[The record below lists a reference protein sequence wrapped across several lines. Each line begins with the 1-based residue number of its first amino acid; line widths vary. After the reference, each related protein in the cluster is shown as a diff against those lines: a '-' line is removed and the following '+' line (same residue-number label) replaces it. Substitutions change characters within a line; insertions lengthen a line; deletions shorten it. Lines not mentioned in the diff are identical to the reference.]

1 MIKKIVSFLVLFA
14 LFITMSA
21 CVEHIPAVDPSGASK
36 ETESTDDNASSH
48 EKESNEIG
56 EEDTDE
62 GETSGGEESKP
73 FVIKVTFGGEPYL
86 PDMSLHEDEALKVRL
101 TDGKSYYTERLGADG
116 TLTVEGLDG
125 DYTVTLLDLPKK
137 IGRNEIT
144 YDPNIYK
151 VSNDQREI
159 EIELLPITVTVGD
172 GYTKNEAINLKGTG
186 IYRAEAE
193 SDGQVIYHLFT
204 PKNAGRYCIES
215 MMDISAEMYNPKFEK
230 YNGNAA
236 SGAWYYIET
245 IDGGG
250 SSGSYTKNFRHI
262 IEVDESVL
270 GSSYLFGI
278 LVEGKDAE
286 YPVNIDFSISYLGV
300 YDVEQIMSTLVAPE
314 FIPSSNSAGVRD
326 DTEFNEWIAELNE
339 YLAKNKAEFGSSN
352 YSDAAI
358 RKQGKRIFDQSYYKL
373 NPDDGLYHVYDIE
386 KYASTNG
393 YGPILYADITSAC
406 MFFESALNVIEYAGS
421 KALTLCEGTVN
432 YKLFIEGYDSL
443 IYAHSI
449 YTGPYFCISSCPC
462 YLDYENGVPG
472 NNEGACSLEDN
483 CKRCTGSCRHPSE
496 SMKYQKG
503 YADIANEDGRVPVTE
518 ELKIFLQRYSI
529 SQKLFSDGNGFAE
542 THDPRYDA
550 YEDSQ
555 WLFACGY
562 YSESGG

>member
-1 MIKKIVSFLVLFA
+1 MMKKIIAFTLLLLMLFA
-14 LFITMSA
+14 VSA
-21 CVEHIPAVDPSGASK
+21 CTEYNPAVDPFETGKENEGSNVNGTSEEDESK
-36 ETESTDDNASSH
+36 EDGDVSDESESS
-48 EKESNEIG
+48 G
-56 EEDTDE
+56 EEEDP
-62 GETSGGEESKP
+62 P

-86 PDMSLHEDEALKVRL
+86 PDMSLSDDEALKVRL
-101 TDGKSYYTERLGADG
+101 TDGQSYYTERLGEDG

-137 IGRNEIT
+137 IGKNRIT
-144 YDPNIYK
+144 YDPNIYT
-151 VSNDQREI
+151 VSNDQREV
-159 EIELLPITVTVGD
+159 EIELLPITITVGD
-172 GYTKNEAINLKGTG
+172 GYEKNEAIKLKGTG
-186 IYRAEAE
+186 VFRAEIE
-193 SDGQVIYHLFT
+193 SEEQVIYHMFT
-204 PKNAGRYCIES
+204 PKNSGIYCIES
-215 MMDISAEMYNPKFEK
+215 MMDISAEMYNPKLEK

-262 IEVDESVL
+262 IEVDEAVL
-270 GSSYLFGI
+270 GSSYLFGV
-278 LVEGKDAE
+278 LVEGKDAQ
-286 YPVNIDFSISYLGV
+286 YPVNVDFSISYLGA
-300 YDVEQIMSTLVAPE
+300 YDVEQIMSTLLAPE
-314 FIPSSNSAGVRD
+314 FIPSSNVAGVRD
-326 DTEFNEWIAELNE
+326 DTRFNEWLAELNGH
-339 YLAKNKAEFGSSN
+339 LAQNKTEFGSSN
-352 YSDAAI
+352 YTDAAI

-373 NPDDGLYHVYDIE
+373 NPDDGLYHVYDNE
-386 KYASTNG
+386 KYSSTNG

-462 YLDYENGVPG
+462 YLEYEDGEPG
-472 NNEGACSLEDN
+472 NNGGACSVEDA
-483 CKRCTGSCRHPSE
+483 CKSCAGSCRHPAE
-496 SMKYQKG
+496 SMKFQKG
-503 YADIANEDGRVPVTE
+503 YADIANEEGRVPVTE
-518 ELKIFLQRYSI
+518 ELKVFLQRYSI

-542 THDPRYDA
+542 TYNPRYDA

-562 YSESGG
+562 YTE